1 MQYDVFISHASQDK
15 DAVARPLADAL
26 TQRGVKVWLDE
37 RQLHVG
43 DSIHRKIDRALAD
56 SRFCIVILSP
66 AYVKSEWTN
75 KELDA
80 FFSKE
85 KQQEKSILPIL
96 HNLSIEEVSG
106 FSPMLT
112 DKVSLT
118 TRDDIHSLA
127 DKILRSIQVSADNGD
142 NNPTLPTPSGHGS
155 NVSMRKPPTLILSGL
170 VGTAIAGLA
179 AIFIYSGN
187 WVKINATELILSGI
201 VAVVV
206 AAGLAAIFIYS
217 GNGVRI
223 NATDQAVVNTGNIGG
238 NLVIHQGDSKE
249 ERQRKI
255 KQAKQLVSQEIIS
268 NLLAMDDRLGYV
280 EVVFKED
287 EITNNINQTNREI
300 VPAIAQYFEV
310 GISKLL
316 AEANVGS
323 LRQTMNSSPLRSDF
337 GTTLTQTLVDSG
349 ADVSTVRIF
358 YDQLKNVELKTEN
371 LFGDL
376 TKLASHRH
384 SQNPDELKYYEQNI
398 KLAVKSLQLNSEAAH
413 LAGLNALRSLDVSP
427 SDVSL
432 QLSRL
437 VYLQPNSL
445 PSGQELTQRMMQNML
460 KLEQMI
466 SEKAAFIESGKEL
479 VEGGIDEVKSL
490 VGQLEIRPTDKPED
504 VFWKAASLRRLGQ
517 VNEAVAALQQSK
529 QMFPSMDDATKTYV
543 DTAIAFASQAKSFG
557 VESGLY
563 AVNITDEGHARKIG
577 LQAGDIVVEYD
588 GKPLV
593 LAQDIVSAQQA
604 LGDKAETQ
612 VVFLHMNPATG
623 KFDYHKVSVPA
634 GKLGVMFQPI

>member
-43 DSIHRKIDRALAD
+43 DSIRRKIDRALAE

-85 KQQEKSILPIL
+85 KQQAKSILPIL
-96 HNLSIEEVSG
+96 HNLSIEEVSS

-112 DKVSLT
+112 DKVALT
-118 TRDDIHSLA
+118 TGDDLDSLA
-127 DKILRSIQVSADNGD
+127 DKILHSIQISASNGD
-142 NNPTLPTPSGHGS
+142 NNLTLPIPSHHGS
-155 NVSMRKPPTLILSGL
+155 NMSMKKPSTLILSGIAT
-170 VGTAIAGLA
+170 VVIAGLA

-187 WVKINATELILSGI
+187 GTRISTDGSATVKDNVINTGSIGSL
-201 VAVVV
+201 
-206 AAGLAAIFIYS
+206 
-217 GNGVRI
+217 
-223 NATDQAVVNTGNIGG
+223 VVN
-238 NLVIHQGDSKE
+238 QGDTVINEGDSE
-249 ERQRKI
+249 EEKQRKI
-255 KQAKQLVSQEIIS
+255 KQAKQLIGQEIIS
-268 NLLAMDDRLGYV
+268 NILAMDDRLGYV
-280 EVVFKED
+280 EVAFKED

-300 VPAIAQYFEV
+300 VPVVAQYFET

-316 AEANVGS
+316 AEASVAS

-376 TKLASHRH
+376 ATLASHQH

-398 KLAVKSLQLNSEAAH
+398 RLAVKSLQLNSESAH
-413 LAGLNALRSLDVSP
+413 LAGLNALRSLEASS
-427 SDVSL
+427 SDVTS

-437 VYLQPNSL
+437 MHLKPNNL
-445 PSGQELTQRMMQNML
+445 PSGQQLTQLMMQNT
-460 KLEQMI
+460 LESAQVV
-466 SEKAAFIESGKEL
+466 SDKAALNESGKKL

-490 VGQLEIRPTDKPED
+490 VGQLEIKPTDKPED
-504 VFWKAASLRRLGQ
+504 IFWKAASLRRLGQ
-517 VNEAVAALQQSK
+517 VDEAVAALQQSK
-529 QMFPSMDDATKTYV
+529 QMFPTMDDATKAYV
-543 DTAIAFASQAKSFG
+543 DTAIAFAPQAKSFG

-612 VVFLHMNPATG
+612 VTFLHMNPATG